1 MSTPPL
7 RPGVSAG
14 VSAGVSVPPAGG
26 LRLRARRVS
35 RDVHGAGRV
44 LSGVSLDVAPGAL
57 AVIAGSSGAGKTV
70 LLQTLA
76 GLSAPSEGEVR
87 HDGAPPGA
95 PGPEFGFV
103 PQDDIIH
110 RELPLHRTLVYA
122 AGLRMPPGLPAGAV
136 AATVDGVLAT
146 LGLTSRRDTPVRAL
160 SGGERKRASIAVE
173 LLTRPRVLFLDEPT
187 SGLDPV
193 TGAELMRTLRRLADD
208 GTTVVLTTHVLADL
222 PRCDQV
228 VFLSAEGE
236 VAYAGDPVGLCAAFG
251 VGTADEVYE
260 AVAGGARSAGVGVRA
275 DSGAGAGAGRGGGAG
290 AGAGE
295 IPEQADAAAPAGAA
309 APAARAPRVGALR
322 QWALLTRRGTALMLH
337 NRLSVAVL
345 AGSPLMIV
353 AMFAVLFRA
362 GAFDPA
368 SPDPGTTAMIM
379 FWIAFGAFFF
389 GLTYGL
395 LQICTELAVLRREW
409 LAGLRIGPYVAS
421 KLTTMLPVLALA
433 DALLLAV
440 LRALDRLPAAG
451 WGTYASLFASS
462 VLASAAA
469 LALGLLASAAVSEPG
484 QATLMLPLL
493 CFPQVLFS
501 GAFVPVPRM
510 TLGGEVISWAMTNR
524 WAFEALGSGVGLEA
538 LWRTGGSPLGPPLL
552 ASYGDSFGHPAARG
566 WGVLAGFVVLFL
578 ALTWWV
584 LVRKCR
590 DGAVR
595 SREGRRAGPGGRGQ
609 QPSRGA
615 SPATPGT
622 RSRYV
627 RVTNDRNVS
636 TSAGCDATPSE
647 TRTAPAEGRRSSF
660 R

>member
-1 MSTPPL
+1 MPIPPPHPNVSAEAL
-7 RPGVSAG
+7 RPPVN
-14 VSAGVSVPPAGG
+14 G

-35 RDVHGAGRV
+35 REVRGAGRV
-44 LSGVSLDVAPGAL
+44 LSDVSVEVVPGRVTA
-57 AVIAGSSGAGKTV
+57 IAGSSGAGKTV

-76 GLSAPSEGEVR
+76 GLVAPTGGEVL
-87 HDGAPPGA
+87 HDGERPGP

-103 PQDDIIH
+103 PQEDIIH
-110 RELPLHRTLVYA
+110 RELPLRRTLVYA
-122 AGLRMPPGLPAGAV
+122 AGLRMEPGTSGGDVLDAV
-136 AATVDGVLAT
+136 DRVLDA
-146 LGLTSRRDTPVRAL
+146 LGLAERAGTPVRAL

-193 TGAELMRTLRRLADD
+193 TGAALLRTLRTLAED

-222 PRCDQV
+222 LRADQV
-228 VFLSAEGE
+228 VFLSTGGE
-236 VAYAGDPVGLCAAFG
+236 VAYAGEPGTLCEAFG
-251 VGTADEVYE
+251 VGTVEEVYE
-260 AVAGGARSAGVGVRA
+260 AVAGGAR
-275 DSGAGAGAGRGGGAG
+275 AGRGVPEDVPRSGGASPSPRPARIG
-290 AGAGE
+290 A
-295 IPEQADAAAPAGAA
+295 
-309 APAARAPRVGALR
+309 VR
-322 QWALLTRRGTALMLH
+322 QWALLTRRGTALLLH

-345 AGSPLMIV
+345 AGSPVMIV

-368 SPDPGTTAMIM
+368 APDPGSTAMIM

-395 LQICTELAVLRREW
+395 LQICTELPVLRREW

-421 KLTTMLPVLALA
+421 KLTTMLPVLAVA
-433 DALLLAV
+433 DALLLVV

-451 WGTYASLFASS
+451 WDTYGSLFASS

-484 QATLMLPLL
+484 QATLTLPLL

-510 TLGGEVISWAMTNR
+510 TVAGKAVSWAMTNR
-524 WAFEALGSGVGLEA
+524 WAFEALGSGVGLES
-538 LWRTGGSPLGPPLL
+538 LWRSGRSPAGPPLL

-566 WGVLAGFVVLFL
+566 WVVLAGFALVFL
-578 ALTWWV
+578 AWTWVV

-590 DGAVR
+590 DGVAR
-595 SREGRRAGPGGRGQ
+595 DRAGR
-609 QPSRGA
+609 
-615 SPATPGT
+615 
-622 RSRYV
+622 
-627 RVTNDRNVS
+627 
-636 TSAGCDATPSE
+636 
-647 TRTAPAEGRRSSF
+647 
-660 R
+660 

>member
-1 MSTPPL
+1 MSTPTPHASVEA
-7 RPGVSAG
+7 PGP
-14 VSAGVSVPPAGG
+14 SVNG

-35 RDVHGAGRV
+35 REVRGGGRILNGISV
-44 LSGVSLDVAPGAL
+44 EVAPGQL
-57 AVIAGSSGAGKTV
+57 TVIAGSSGAGKTV

-76 GLSAPSEGEVR
+76 GLSAPSDGDVL
-87 HDGAPPGA
+87 HDGARPGPPG
-95 PGPEFGFV
+95 PDFGFV

-110 RELPLHRTLVYA
+110 RELPLRRTLVYA
-122 AGLRMPPGLPAGAV
+122 AGLRMAPGTPAGTV
-136 AATVDGVLAT
+136 RETVDRVLVT
-146 LGLTSRRDTPVRAL
+146 LGLAERAETPVRAL

-193 TGAELMRTLRRLADD
+193 TGAALLRTLRALAED

-222 PRCDQV
+222 LRADQV
-228 VFLSAEGE
+228 VFLSAGGE
-236 VAYAGDPVGLCAAFG
+236 VAYAGAPDALFDAFG
-251 VGTADEVYE
+251 VGTVEEVYE
-260 AVAGGARSAGVGVRA
+260 AVAGGARAERAEAEEDDAPADATSPSVRAGRVGV
-275 DSGAGAGAGRGGGAG
+275 
-290 AGAGE
+290 
-295 IPEQADAAAPAGAA
+295 
-309 APAARAPRVGALR
+309 LR

-345 AGSPLMIV
+345 AGSPVMIV

-368 SPDPGTTAMIM
+368 APDPGSSAMIM

-395 LQICTELAVLRREW
+395 LQICTELPVLRREW
-409 LAGLRIGPYVAS
+409 LAGLRLGPYVAS
-421 KLTTMLPVLALA
+421 KLTTTLPVLAVA

-451 WGTYASLFASS
+451 WDTYGSLFASS

-510 TLGGEVISWAMTNR
+510 TVAGKAISWAMTNR
-524 WAFEALGSGVGLEA
+524 WAFEALGSGVGLES
-538 LWRTGGSPLGPPLL
+538 LWRAGGSPLGPPLL
-552 ASYGDSFGHPAARG
+552 TSYGDSFGHPASRG
-566 WGVLAGFVVLFL
+566 WVILAGFALVFL
-578 ALTWWV
+578 AWTWV
-584 LVRKCR
+584 ILVRKCR
-590 DGAVR
+590 DGAAR
-595 SREGRRAGPGGRGQ
+595 SRAGR
-609 QPSRGA
+609 
-615 SPATPGT
+615 
-622 RSRYV
+622 
-627 RVTNDRNVS
+627 
-636 TSAGCDATPSE
+636 
-647 TRTAPAEGRRSSF
+647 
-660 R
+660 